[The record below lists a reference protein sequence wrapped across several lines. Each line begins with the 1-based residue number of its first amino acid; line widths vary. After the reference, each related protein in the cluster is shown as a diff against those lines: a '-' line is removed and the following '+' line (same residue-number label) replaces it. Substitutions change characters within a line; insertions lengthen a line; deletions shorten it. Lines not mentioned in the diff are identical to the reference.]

1 MYGALIHG
9 IRRLLCYL
17 EASSSDIVTV
27 KAVIHRM
34 PQVACSR
41 YQKERRSMSHMAYS
55 WVTVTFHIL
64 YLHTRR

>member
-1 MYGALIHG
+1 MHGALMHG

-41 YQKERRSMSHMAYS
+41 YQKERRSMSHMAY
-55 WVTVTFHIL
+55 
-64 YLHTRR
+64 